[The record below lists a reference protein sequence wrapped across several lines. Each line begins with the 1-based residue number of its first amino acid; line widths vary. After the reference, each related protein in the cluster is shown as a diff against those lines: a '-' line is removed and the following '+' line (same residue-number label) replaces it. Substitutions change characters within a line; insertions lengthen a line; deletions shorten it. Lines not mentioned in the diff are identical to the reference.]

1 MMVAWWD
8 HWMNILREFAQ
19 ERVKRQGV
27 RRDQV
32 KDLRYYTEGT
42 ESGLR
47 DLKQDM
53 KEYLKGLKAYQS
65 PVSKDPCTDMGNNST
80 PSAHEHCEEC
90 KGLLHC
96 IGEQFKMI
104 TNLQNKNDSLKRKID
119 ALSGTQKEFEMK

>member
-1 MMVAWWD
+1 
-8 HWMNILREFAQ
+8 MNILREFAQ
-19 ERVKRQGV
+19 EHLKRQGV

-32 KDLRYYTEGT
+32 KDLRYFTEGT
-42 ESGLR
+42 ESDLR

-53 KEYLKGLKAYQS
+53 QDMQEYLEGLLADQA